1 MIQKETPK
9 PETKI
14 NKIIAIMSG
23 KGGVGKSSVTS
34 LVALS
39 LKNEGYKVGIMDAD
53 ITGPSIPKIFGVN
66 KERATSKDD
75 AIIPVKTERGIKIIS
90 LNLLISDEDSPVIW
104 RGPLIAGAVKQ
115 FYTDVNWGELDY
127 LLIDLPPGTG
137 DVALTIMQSLPLDGI
152 IAVTSPQDLANLIVA
167 KSINMAVMMNV
178 EMLGIVE
185 NMSYFI
191 CPDCNSK
198 HYIFGKSHLDDIVKK
213 ENLDIL
219 YRMPLNKNLV
229 ELSDEGKIEL
239 FSEKE
244 SDLFNDFSNKI
255 VNKIKKL

>member
-1 MIQKETPK
+1 MIEKEVPK
-9 PETKI
+9 AETKI

-34 LVALS
+34 LVALA

-53 ITGPSIPKIFGVN
+53 ITGPSIPKIFGIN
-66 KERATSKDD
+66 KKRATSKNDS
-75 AIIPVKTERGIKIIS
+75 IIPVETEKGIKIIS
-90 LNLLISDEDSPVIW
+90 LNLLISDENSPVIW

-198 HYIFGKSHLDDIVKK
+198 HYIFGESHLDDIVKK

-219 YRMPLNKNLV
+219 YRLPINRNLV
-229 ELSDEGKIEL
+229 ELSDAGKIENFSQKEADL
-239 FSEKE
+239 FSNFSKNIVKKVKE
-244 SDLFNDFSNKI
+244 L
-255 VNKIKKL
+255 

>member
-1 MIQKETPK
+1 MIEKEIPNPK
-9 PETKI
+9 TNI

-23 KGGVGKSSVTS
+23 KGGVGKSTVTS

-53 ITGPSIPKIFGVN
+53 ITGPSIPKIFGIN

-75 AIIPVKTERGIKIIS
+75 AIIPVKTKNGIKIIS
-90 LNLLISDEDSPVIW
+90 LNLLISDENSPVVW
-104 RGPLIAGAVKQ
+104 RGPLITGAIKQ

-178 EMLGIVE
+178 EMLGIIE

-191 CPDCNSK
+191 CPDCDNK
-198 HYIFGKSHLDDIVKK
+198 HFIFGESHLDDIVNK
-213 ENLDIL
+213 ENLDVL
-219 YRMPLNKNLV
+219 YKIPINKNLV
-229 ELSDEGKIEL
+229 KLSDAGKIEGFSQKEPEL
-239 FSEKE
+239 FS
-244 SDLFNDFSNKI
+244 DFSKNI
-255 VNKIKKL
+255 VNKVKEI